1 MDFKTY
7 YIIFHDPIWVILLST
22 ALFFPV
28 RQMIWV
34 LYVRKKQK
42 SQKLVSD
49 EERKSLKKRATFTSI
64 LLCVV
69 FIIVARSYK
78 SRISHPKGLQSLFEP
93 IILFVRD
100 NIVKPN
106 IGKQYK
112 KYLFG
117 LERILQPFP

>member
-7 YIIFHDPIWVILLST
+7 YIIFHDPIWIVLLST

-49 EERKSLKKRATFTSI
+49 EEKKSLKKRATFTSI
-64 LLCVV
+64 LLCITFSYIYVNQV
-69 FIIVARSYK
+69 F
-78 SRISHPKGLQSLFEP
+78 
-93 IILFVRD
+93 
-100 NIVKPN
+100 N
-106 IGKQYK
+106 
-112 KYLFG
+112 
-117 LERILQPFP
+117 